1 MRKLI
6 LLLLLPAQMAFAQ
19 NEITLEYCYN
29 RARENYPNLQQAGI
43 WQEIT
48 QLKKENLKTGYLPQ
62 VSLNGQVTYQSDVT
76 KVDIALPNISIPTVS
91 KDQYKAY
98 AEFRQTIWDG
108 GLTTVNTQ
116 LENALLQSHLSE
128 LEVELYKLNE
138 QVAQAFFTAL
148 VVDKQA
154 EVVDA
159 QQKVLAE
166 KLSSVESAIRNGLA
180 EQSSALEIKAEMLNL
195 QQQYIQLEAAKLAA
209 IQMLTIFIGEPIKQD
224 AEFTLNEKHILP
236 EENFSRPEHQLFS
249 NQLAQLETQ
258 MTLLDKLRNPKLFGF
273 GQAGYG
279 KPGLNMLKNEFDTY
293 YLVGIGL
300 SWNAFDWNKTSR
312 QKKVLALQQDMIQK
326 QEETFNQNIQLLL
339 AQQAAQISKLE
350 TMLKNDR
357 EMVDLR
363 TEIARSAASKLENEI
378 YTTSDYIRELQAE
391 TVAKL
396 NSELH
401 KIQLDEAKEKYNL
414 IKGNVGSGQSQSQSQ
429 SQSQLQSQLQSQSQ
443 SQFSGRINH

>member
-29 RARENYPNLQQAGI
+29 QARENYPNLQQAGI
-43 WQEIT
+43 WKEIT

-166 KLSSVESAIRNGLA
+166 KLSSVESAIRNGVA
-180 EQSSALEIKAEMLNL
+180 EKSSALEIKAEMLNL

-209 IQMLTIFIGEPIKQD
+209 IQMLKIGR
-224 AEFTLNEKHILP
+224 A
-236 EENFSRPEHQLFS
+236 SC
-249 NQLAQLETQ
+249 
-258 MTLLDKLRNPKLFGF
+258 
-273 GQAGYG
+273 
-279 KPGLNMLKNEFDTY
+279 
-293 YLVGIGL
+293 
-300 SWNAFDWNKTSR
+300 
-312 QKKVLALQQDMIQK
+312 
-326 QEETFNQNIQLLL
+326 
-339 AQQAAQISKLE
+339 
-350 TMLKNDR
+350 R
-357 EMVDLR
+357 ERV
-363 TEIARSAASKLENEI
+363 
-378 YTTSDYIRELQAE
+378 
-391 TVAKL
+391 
-396 NSELH
+396 
-401 KIQLDEAKEKYNL
+401 
-414 IKGNVGSGQSQSQSQ
+414 
-429 SQSQLQSQLQSQSQ
+429 
-443 SQFSGRINH
+443 